1 MSPMIPANSLFK
13 YFLLP
18 AYITFETTRAILS
31 FAAVHS
37 QVRISSTFIAFS
49 SELLKL
55 VFALIF
61 LCRFLGKTGNGVNAR
76 SLKSAIL
83 FASSDQAGWRAY
95 GPYAVPAA
103 LYLINNL
110 LYLLGLQLT
119 TPSLL
124 HVAVLAKLPF
134 TGILHHLLVKRQRNL
149 YAWLSL
155 ALICT
160 GLLIFNAP
168 IEFLDWIRGVEDPL
182 TATSTSNTNTTT
194 PAFQIGVFI
203 GPIVGLVIATLSGF
217 ASIFTEVIMKQ
228 KVAFWVAQVWL
239 YFYGT
244 LFAGTILLFWD
255 GRLHSFSSTSTP
267 SSDSDPSTSWAI
279 FVNAAVILATTA
291 TGLVVANILR
301 KADNLVKLVGS
312 SASIVT
318 IIAAQVALFPDLRE
332 KTIQV
337 PTTLGAGIIAIS
349 TWTYNHHKTVQPSR
363 VSAKDVEQFD
373 LGVDSEDE
381 GEHRD
386 SGDRTSRCPRSQAS
400 SSTTTL
406 VGAGDMN
413 GKDCGATTPNWRK
426 VTVASFI
433 VAILTYVTSFYAYP
447 TSSAPSGV
455 IYGRTDVERFFKP
468 HNVQPAVWGRTENP
482 VDCVREFV
490 QREEIWPRSHKL
502 VDWELAFL
510 DSGCP
515 VYPVPEGGMIFH
527 QYWSGNWRS
536 FNEVAIEAWLATQ
549 RLGDGHKLIYW
560 YENGEPSAETRE
572 RFATGEYGKYVEFR
586 KFDRLE
592 EGKGFCVETMPEYY
606 DEEYQR
612 SLKMKQSTLSDI
624 VRNLLLAKYGGIW
637 LDADTIP
644 LRDLTPL
651 IRSGPSAPY
660 IGNSESNNNILIFG
674 PTEAGIGS
682 KILET
687 TCTMS
692 FNETLFHERY
702 PTINPNMW
710 YWLYNDGLFKI
721 CQKLENCGVNRHPI
735 MFTDGRYFT
744 GPNQEATEA
753 CPSFESGQE
762 VEQGKPL
769 PASLHGLWTWH
780 NRLGARKDD
789 CLNEDADT
797 LAMAMRRR
805 VREMLSYGLDMN
817 GRDIFPGP
825 GYA

>member
-1 MSPMIPANSLFK
+1 MIPANSLFK

-168 IEFLDWIRGVEDPL
+168 IEFLDWIRG
-182 TATSTSNTNTTT
+182 
-194 PAFQIGVFI
+194 IGVFI

-363 VSAKDVEQFD
+363 VS
-373 LGVDSEDE
+373 
-381 GEHRD
+381 
-386 SGDRTSRCPRSQAS
+386 
-400 SSTTTL
+400 
-406 VGAGDMN
+406 
-413 GKDCGATTPNWRK
+413 
-426 VTVASFI
+426 
-433 VAILTYVTSFYAYP
+433 
-447 TSSAPSGV
+447 
-455 IYGRTDVERFFKP
+455 
-468 HNVQPAVWGRTENP
+468 
-482 VDCVREFV
+482 
-490 QREEIWPRSHKL
+490 
-502 VDWELAFL
+502 
-510 DSGCP
+510 
-515 VYPVPEGGMIFH
+515 
-527 QYWSGNWRS
+527 
-536 FNEVAIEAWLATQ
+536 
-549 RLGDGHKLIYW
+549 
-560 YENGEPSAETRE
+560 
-572 RFATGEYGKYVEFR
+572 
-586 KFDRLE
+586 
-592 EGKGFCVETMPEYY
+592 
-606 DEEYQR
+606 
-612 SLKMKQSTLSDI
+612 
-624 VRNLLLAKYGGIW
+624 
-637 LDADTIP
+637 
-644 LRDLTPL
+644 
-651 IRSGPSAPY
+651 
-660 IGNSESNNNILIFG
+660 
-674 PTEAGIGS
+674 
-682 KILET
+682 
-687 TCTMS
+687 
-692 FNETLFHERY
+692 
-702 PTINPNMW
+702 
-710 YWLYNDGLFKI
+710 
-721 CQKLENCGVNRHPI
+721 
-735 MFTDGRYFT
+735 
-744 GPNQEATEA
+744 
-753 CPSFESGQE
+753 
-762 VEQGKPL
+762 
-769 PASLHGLWTWH
+769 
-780 NRLGARKDD
+780 
-789 CLNEDADT
+789 
-797 LAMAMRRR
+797 
-805 VREMLSYGLDMN
+805 
-817 GRDIFPGP
+817 
-825 GYA
+825 